1 MSTFDEAATEALE
14 IVTPYEPPVE
24 VVIVQPKNSITS
36 RLGVLLGE
44 ILAIF
49 VSATIFMVAASQ
61 ISFMPNFGYW
71 ESFWI
76 AVAVDALFIRTTH
89 INHWTRPWAERGAAS

>member
-14 IVTPYEPPVE
+14 VVTPYEPPVE
-24 VVIVQPKNSITS
+24 VVIVQPKNSIAS
-36 RLGVLLGE
+36 RLGVLAGE
-44 ILAIF
+44 LAVIF
-49 VSATIFMVAASQ
+49 FCGAVFMVAASQ
-61 ISFMPNFGYW
+61 ISFVPNFGYW

-89 INHWTRPWAERGAAS
+89 INHWTRPWAERGGAS